1 MATKMTK
8 AELVQQLAARNAE
21 LVALRHEVSQVR
33 ADYARVMQAYDK
45 LNKMGNAHLSP
56 SSMRQR
62 MIAAREEAIRTGRCV
77 KV

>member
-1 MATKMTK
+1 MATKQTK
-8 AELVQQLAARNAE
+8 AELVQLLNKRNAE